1 MSPTSSIQYQYP
13 GRQVWESFISAHAA
27 VFGRLEDEIKREAGI
42 ELSWFDVLVH
52 LDLADYGRMNLQDL
66 TNSVLLTQSGMSR
79 LVDRMHTAG
88 LVRKETSNADRR
100 AVLVSLTPA
109 GRAAFRRAY
118 RVHVRGIEEHF
129 VQHLTADEAASMTEA
144 LRKVL
149 QAASE

>member
-1 MSPTSSIQYQYP
+1 VSRTSSIQYQYP
-13 GRQVWESFISAHAA
+13 GRQVWESFIDAHAA
-27 VFGRLEDEIKREAGI
+27 VFKRLEDEIQREAGM

-52 LDLADYGRMNLQDL
+52 LDRADDGRMNLQDL
-66 TNSVLLTQSGMSR
+66 TNSVLLTQSGLSR
-79 LVDRMHTAG
+79 LVDRMHRAG

-118 RVHVRGIEEHF
+118 RVHLRGIEEHF
-129 VQHLTADEAASMTEA
+129 VQHLTADEAAAMTEA

-149 QAASE
+149 QAATE